1 MANEA
6 CRAELAIII
15 SYPKSVSGIIVLL
28 KMPTKYQEIFPTLFI
43 KSTDFQLFFNF
54 EQTRTVT
61 IFEDRGIKAH
71 IPRMAKPIRAL
82 KLQQIRP
89 AAYLTKRCII
99 EG

>member
-15 SYPKSVSGIIVLL
+15 SYPKSVSRIIVLL
-28 KMPTKYQEIFPTLFI
+28 KTPTKYREFFPTLFV
-43 KSTDFQLFFNF
+43 KSTDFQLFFNIK
-54 EQTRTVT
+54 QTGTVT
-61 IFEDRGIKAH
+61 IFEDHYIKAH
-71 IPRMAKPIRAL
+71 IPMMARPIRAL

-89 AAYLTKRCII
+89 AVYLTKRCII

>member
-15 SYPKSVSGIIVLL
+15 SHPKSVSGIIVLL

-82 KLQQIRP
+82 KLQQIKSDQQ
-89 AAYLTKRCII
+89 LI
-99 EG
+99 

>member
-71 IPRMAKPIRAL
+71 IPRMAKPIRAP
-82 KLQQIRP
+82 KLQQIKSDQQ
-89 AAYLTKRCII
+89 LI
-99 EG
+99 